1 MFSSCTH
8 CHRQQRVTV
17 KQLRRYRGL
26 LPCRHCGE
34 RFDALALLTDKKSD
48 RIPEHAVEIGL
59 MADGEALATGRRF
72 WAAGNVMMLLLLT
85 LQLAYFNSESLLRQ
99 PTIRST
105 WTRICGQWVCA
116 EPVADAAD
124 WSVSH
129 GDLRRYLNGYYLFS
143 AALTHQGDRSE
154 LLPALHLTLSG
165 LNGQPLAERVFQP
178 EQYALQTLAAG
189 EDTREIQLWLAA
201 PAGKVGGFNVSLL

>member
-26 LPCRHCGE
+26 LPCKHCGQ
-34 RFDALALLTDKKSD
+34 RFDALALLTDKKSALS
-48 RIPEHAVEIGL
+48 PEHAVEIGL
-59 MADGEALATGRRF
+59 VAGAEASPAGRWF

-85 LQLAYFNSESLLRQ
+85 LQLAYFNSESVLRQ
-99 PTIRST
+99 PAIRSL
-105 WTRICGQWVCA
+105 WTRICGQEACA

-143 AALTHQGDRSE
+143 AALTHQGDSPE
-154 LLPALHLTLSG
+154 VLPALHLTLSG
-165 LNGQPLAERVFQP
+165 LNGQPLAERIFQP
-178 EQYALQTLAAG
+178 EHYAREAFAAG

-201 PAGKVGGFNVSLL
+201 PVGKVGGFNVSLL

>member
-8 CHRQQRVTV
+8 CLRQQRVTV

-26 LPCRHCGE
+26 LPCKHCGE
-34 RFDALALLTDKKSD
+34 RFDALALLTDKKSG
-48 RIPEHAVEIGL
+48 RIPERAVDIGL
-59 MADGEALATGRRF
+59 IADAEARRPGRWF
-72 WAAGNVMMLLLLT
+72 WAVGNIMMLLLLT
-85 LQLAYFNSESLLRQ
+85 LQLAYFNAQTLLRQ
-99 PTIRST
+99 PTIRT
-105 WTRICGQWVCA
+105 LWTEVCGQWACA
-116 EPVADAAD
+116 EPVANAVD

-143 AALTHQGDRSE
+143 AALTHQGDSPE
-154 LLPALHLTLSG
+154 ILPVLYLTLSG
-165 LNGQPLAERVFQP
+165 LNGQPLAERIFQP
-178 EQYALQTLAAG
+178 EQYVRQTIVAG

>member
-26 LPCRHCGE
+26 LPCKHCGE
-34 RFDALALLTDKKSD
+34 HFDALALLTDKKSD
-48 RIPEHAVEIGL
+48 RISEHAVEIGL
-59 MADGEALATGRRF
+59 IADHGARPPVQWF
-72 WAAGNVMMLLLLT
+72 WWGCNVMMLLLLT

-99 PTIRST
+99 PAIRSV
-105 WTRICGQWVCA
+105 WARVCGKGACV
-116 EPVADAAD
+116 EPLADAAD

-129 GDLRRYLNGYYLFS
+129 GDLQRYLNGYYLFS
-143 AALTHQGDRSE
+143 AALTHQGDSPE
-154 LLPALHLTLSG
+154 ILPKLHLTLSG
-165 LNGQPLAERVFQP
+165 LNGQPLAERLFQP
-178 EQYALQTLAAG
+178 SQYARESG
-189 EDTREIQLWLAA
+189 EETREIQLWLAA